1 MKIRLSKT
9 LAASIVIITLF
20 ASVALAG
27 WAPCTTPS
35 GGKYTVRIAFVG
47 ISMIVHS
54 VDPMKASGPDAL
66 TVLIPNVKNGR
77 TSFGTTPHTIPSH
90 VPYIMSTVDMLDK
103 NLNQDVDLYAAHNH
117 PTEYH
122 YYILEGQQI
131 SIDDSATPIRLN
143 PPLCFSWDNVTECP
157 TSKENGKSL
166 QWIPSMRA
174 LEQDANE
181 QKRDLKHFA
190 DIPKR
195 DTISGRIDLLKGTLE
210 SCIVAKKKWTF
221 ILPDG
226 TKKRQVLPQE
236 VIWTLAGVGDQ
247 FTLSLKSFDN
257 ETIHN
262 LVFTP
267 VNGEID
273 IVIGNNPAE
282 ETGPID
288 SPMDSLVDP
297 HFPLYYEFIQG
308 NTTGVGSVPTE
319 DPSDHKCVIDDS
331 FLCNHSLL
339 FQAAAPNTPN
349 APISSTERGRKA
361 QKTSGHGY
369 HANETDQMS
378 HASNAG
384 MGQPVPSSLNC
395 DSGQWP

>member
-1 MKIRLSKT
+1 MKLRFSMT
-9 LAASIVIITLF
+9 VAASMIVMSLLTSIAI
-20 ASVALAG
+20 AG
-27 WAPCTTPS
+27 WSPCTTPT

-47 ISMIVHS
+47 INMIVHS
-54 VDPMKASGPDAL
+54 VDPMKATGPDAL
-66 TVLIPNVKNGR
+66 TVLIPNAKGGR
-77 TSFGTTPHTIPSH
+77 TAFGTTPHTIPSH
-90 VPYIMSTVDMLDK
+90 VPYIMSTVDMLEK
-103 NLNQDVDLYAAHNH
+103 TLNQEVDLYAAHNH

-122 YYILEGQQI
+122 YYILEGEQI
-131 SIDDSATPIRLN
+131 SIDDAATPIRLN
-143 PPLCFSWDNVTECP
+143 PPLCFSWEAVAECP

-195 DTISGRIDLLKGTLE
+195 DSISGRIDLLKGTLE
-210 SCIVAKKKWTF
+210 SCIVSKKKWTF
-221 ILPDG
+221 ALPDG
-226 TKKRQVLPQE
+226 TTKKRQVLPQE

-247 FTLSLKSFDN
+247 FTLSMKSFDN
-257 ETIHN
+257 DTTHN

-267 VNGEID
+267 VNGKID

-288 SPMDSLVDP
+288 APIDSQVDP

-308 NTTGVGSVPTE
+308 NTTGVGPVPTE
-319 DPSDHKCVIDDS
+319 DAADHKCVIDDS
-331 FLCNHSLL
+331 FLCDHSLL
-339 FQAAAPNTPN
+339 FQAPAQSPNRPN
-349 APISSTERGRKA
+349 MPMSPNERDRKA
-361 QKTSGHGY
+361 PTTPR
-369 HANETDQMS
+369 HASQMS
-378 HASNAG
+378 HATSSNQ
-384 MGQPVPSSLNC
+384 GQPVPSSLNC